1 MKQTDRAMT
10 FWQLAAFGVL
20 TTPLAMVGF
29 ALVIYVPT
37 FYAVDVGLGLG
48 VVGAVFLAGRVL
60 DVVTDP
66 LIGHLS
72 DQTRHRLG
80 PRLPWMLVGVPGL
93 AIAAWLLLNPLEGAG
108 LLYLIL
114 VSGSFF
120 LFYTVLDVPYSSIG
134 LEISPDT
141 HERSYLASSKAIFQV
156 IGAILASLIPVLVAS
171 KMGVSLQIIAIVAL
185 GLLAAGLVAFL
196 AFVPRKSEAQIPQR
210 VGLLEGWK
218 AVLAHRQFRYLAITF
233 FVVQGA
239 NALTAGLAVLYVT
252 HVLQM
257 PDVVGP
263 FFLIIFISTAGFLPL
278 WVFLSKRFSKQ
289 SAWMVSIVVCTVALV
304 GAAMLVQ
311 GNLVGLLVF
320 ALALGAAFGCDAIM
334 PTSILADLVSEGD
347 AQDNSRRAAT
357 FLAVKNAVSKL
368 TFVLPMGLAFPVLDL
383 VGFNEEGTNKASQ
396 LATLVFFFAW
406 LPAMIRIL
414 AFVLLTRMKL
424 QQSDLANV

>member
-1 MKQTDRAMT
+1 MT

-48 VVGAVFLAGRVL
+48 AVGAVFLAGRVL

-80 PRLPWMLVGVPGL
+80 PRLPWILVGVPGL
-93 AIAAWLLLNPLEGAG
+93 AIAAWLLLNPPEGAG

-171 KMGVSLQIIAIVAL
+171 NMGVSLQFIAIVAL

-196 AFVPRKSEAQIPQR
+196 ALVPRKSEAQIPQR

-304 GAAMLVQ
+304 GAAMLAQ
-311 GNLVGLLVF
+311 GNLVGLMVF

-383 VGFNEEGTNKASQ
+383 VGFNEEGANEASQ

>member
-1 MKQTDRAMT
+1 MT

-48 VVGAVFLAGRVL
+48 AVGAVFLAGRVL

-80 PRLPWMLVGVPGL
+80 PRLPWMLIGVPGL
-93 AIAAWLLLNPLEGAG
+93 AIAAWPLLNPPEGAG

-185 GLLAAGLVAFL
+185 GLLAFGLVAFL

-239 NALTAGLAVLYVT
+239 NALTAGLAVLHIT

-263 FFLIIFISTAGFLPL
+263 FFLIIFVSTAGFLPL

-311 GNLVGLLVF
+311 GNLVGLMVF

-383 VGFNEEGTNKASQ
+383 VGFNEEGTNEASQ

-424 QQSDLANV
+424 QQSGMNSV

>member
-1 MKQTDRAMT
+1 MTQSDRAMT

-48 VVGAVFLAGRVL
+48 AVGAVFLAGRVL

-80 PRLPWMLVGVPGL
+80 PRVPWMLVGVPGL
-93 AIAAWLLLNPLEGAG
+93 AIAAWLLLNPPEGAG

-185 GLLAAGLVAFL
+185 GLLALGLVAFL

-210 VGLLEGWK
+210 VSLLEGWK

-239 NALTAGLAVLYVT
+239 NALTAGLAVLYIT

-263 FFLIIFISTAGFLPL
+263 FFLIIFVSTAGFLPL
-278 WVFLSKRFSKQ
+278 WIFLSERFSKQ

-311 GNLVGLLVF
+311 GNLVGLMVF

-368 TFVLPMGLAFPVLDL
+368 TFVLPMGLAFPVLGL
-383 VGFNEEGTNKASQ
+383 VGFNEEGTNGTSQ
-396 LATLVFFFAW
+396 LATLVLFFAW

-414 AFVLLTRMKL
+414 AFILLTRLKL
-424 QQSDLANV
+424 QGPDLSRV